1 MAFLTCGCFRQD
13 VRTLVV
19 KVPQMKSA
27 DCSKILQGALSR
39 IEGIVSAEP
48 DLEKRT
54 MSITF
59 NSTKL
64 SIKNVEFLIA
74 GVGFD
79 ANDEQGKPEAK
90 AGLPAGCR

>member
-1 MAFLTCGCFRQD
+1 MTTGCFRQE

-27 DCSKILQGALSR
+27 DCSKIILNALQGP
-39 IEGIVSAEP
+39 IDGIVSATP
-48 DLEKRT
+48 DLENRT
-54 MSITF
+54 VAVTY

-64 SIKNVEFLIA
+64 ATRNIEFVIA

-79 ANDEQGKPEAK
+79 ANDTPAKPEARQ
-90 AGLPAGCR
+90 ALPEGCR